1 MKVKITQP
9 TSLKDIKFSQYQKF
23 VRTTKDSEDNNFV
36 TRQMI
41 SIFCNVPDNVVGQIK
56 ASDYDSIVA
65 DLTKV
70 LEMKAEF
77 VPTFKMDGVEY
88 GFIPELEDIT
98 VDEKADLDTFYKEID
113 TMDKAMAVLYRRITI
128 KKGKKYLIEDYDT
141 DNKDSVTSLDVTLDV
156 ALGANVFFSLLMTD
170 LLNYTQNYIAQEVEH
185 NPKVSQILEQNGV
198 GSIAFINSLQETFSS
213 LTKLVS

>member
-9 TSLKDIKFSQYQKF
+9 TSLKDIKLSQYQKF

-41 SIFCNVPDNVVGQIK
+41 SIFCNVPDKVVGQIK

-70 LEMKAEF
+70 LELKPEF
-77 VPTFKMDGVEY
+77 VPTFKLDGVEY

-98 VDEKADLDTFYKEID
+98 VDEKADLDTFYKDID
-113 TMDKAMAVLYRRITI
+113 TMDKAMAVLYRPITL
-128 KKGKKYLIEDYDT
+128 KRGKKYLIEDYEGE
-141 DNKDSVTSLDVTLDV
+141 NGSLDVTLDIV
-156 ALGANVFFSLLMTD
+156 LGANVFFSLLMTD
-170 LLNYTQNYIAQEVEH
+170 LLNYTQSYIAQEVEH

-198 GSIAFINSLQETFSS
+198 GSTAFINSLQETFLS

>member
-9 TSLKDIKFSQYQKF
+9 TSLKDIKLSQYQKF

-41 SIFCNVPDNVVGQIK
+41 SIFCNVPDKVVGQIK

-70 LEMKAEF
+70 LELKPEF
-77 VPTFKMDGVEY
+77 VPTFKLDGVEY

-98 VDEKADLDTFYKEID
+98 VDEKADLDTFYKDID
-113 TMDKAMAVLYRRITI
+113 TMDKAMAVLYRPITI
-128 KKGKKYLIEDYDT
+128 KRGKKYLIEDYEGE
-141 DNKDSVTSLDVTLDV
+141 NGSLDVTLDIV
-156 ALGANVFFSLLMTD
+156 LGANVFFSLLMTD
-170 LLNYTQNYIAQEVEH
+170 LLNYTQSYIAQEVAH

-198 GSIAFINSLQETFSS
+198 GSIAFINSLQETFLS

>member
-9 TSLKDIKFSQYQKF
+9 TSLKDIKLSQYQKF

-141 DNKDSVTSLDVTLDV
+141 DNKDSVTSLDVSLDV

>member
-9 TSLKDIKFSQYQKF
+9 TSLKDIKLSQYQKF

-41 SIFCNVPDNVVGQIK
+41 SIFCNVPDKVVGQIK

-70 LEMKAEF
+70 LELKPEF
-77 VPTFKMDGVEY
+77 IPTFKLDGVEY

-98 VDEKADLDTFYKEID
+98 VDEKADLDTFYKDID
-113 TMDKAMAVLYRRITI
+113 TMDKAMAVLYRPITI
-128 KKGKKYLIEDYDT
+128 KRGKKYLIEDYEGE
-141 DNKDSVTSLDVTLDV
+141 NGSLDVTLDIV
-156 ALGANVFFSLLMTD
+156 LGANVFFSLLMTD
-170 LLNYTQNYIAQEVEH
+170 LLNYTQSYIAQEVEH

-198 GSIAFINSLQETFSS
+198 GSTAFINSLQETFLS

>member
-9 TSLKDIKFSQYQKF
+9 TSLKDIKLSQYQKF
-23 VRTTKDSEDNNFV
+23 IRTTKDSEDNNFV

-41 SIFCNVPDNVVGQIK
+41 SIFCNVQDKVVGQIK
-56 ASDYDSIVA
+56 ASDYDSIVE

-70 LEMKAEF
+70 LELKPKF
-77 VPTFKMDGVEY
+77 IPTFRLDGVDY

-98 VDEKADLDTFYKEID
+98 VDEKADLDTFYKDID
-113 TMDKAMAVLYRRITI
+113 TMDKAMAVLYRPITI
-128 KKGKKYLIEDYDT
+128 NRGDKYLIEDYEG
-141 DNKDSVTSLDVTLDV
+141 NNGSLDVSLDV
-156 ALGANVFFSLLMTD
+156 FLGANVFFSLLMTD

-213 LTKLVS
+213 LTRLVN